1 MNTYN
6 IEDKQYVN
14 SEEFK
19 NFMEQ
24 NPTYGYL
31 RIRAYAAS
39 GAIPISG
46 LKIEITTKINKNRF
60 IFFEGYTNESGL
72 IDNIS
77 LPAPKL
83 ETNNLDIPNKTIY
96 EIKATYLPNNTN
108 LTYEVNMYENVFVVQ
123 NINIVPDS
131 SIEKGVI

>member
-1 MNTYN
+1 MNTYS

-131 SIEKGVI
+131 SIEKGVL

>member
-1 MNTYN
+1 MNTYS

>member
-1 MNTYN
+1 MNTYS

-123 NINIVPDS
+123 NINIVPNS

>member
-1 MNTYN
+1 MNTYS

-46 LKIEITTKINKNRF
+46 LKIEITTKINKNKF

-83 ETNNLDIPNKTIY
+83 EANNLDIPNKTVY

-131 SIEKGVI
+131 SIEKGVR